1 MKKYKFNPML
11 LILKDSYIFVLKFK
25 HMDLEINN
33 ITKFFGKQ
41 KVLDQVS
48 FSVSKGNLLGF
59 LGPNGAGKST
69 LMKII
74 TGFLPATSG
83 EVWLDSKKVSVDN
96 TAIRWNIGYLP
107 ENNPLYTDLFV
118 REYLEI
124 TAGFYRL
131 NNKKQ
136 KVNQIIALTG
146 LGDEQHKKIGAL
158 SKGYR
163 QRVGLAQALIHDPPV
178 LILDEPT
185 TGLDPNQLEEIRS
198 LIRNISLEKT
208 VILSSHI
215 MQEVEAVCNRV
226 VIINKGRIVADGTI
240 SEIRN
245 ARYQRNQTV
254 VAAFDKKV
262 ETEQLLA
269 VEGVKT
275 ADFSA
280 GEWFIEAAGE
290 QDIRPAIF
298 RFAVEKKLTLLTLT
312 EKQQNLESVFQ
323 QLTR

>member
-1 MKKYKFNPML
+1 MN
-11 LILKDSYIFVLKFK
+11 
-25 HMDLEINN
+25 LEISN

-74 TGFLPATSG
+74 TGFLPAGSG
-83 EVWLDSKKVSVDN
+83 EVWLDNTKVSVDN
-96 TAIRWNIGYLP
+96 TAIRRNIGYLP
-107 ENNPLYTDLFV
+107 EHNPLYTDLYI

-124 TAGFYRL
+124 IAGFYRL
-131 NNKKQ
+131 KNKKR
-136 KVNQIIALTG
+136 KVDQIVELTG
-146 LGDEQHKKIGAL
+146 LTDEQHKKIGAL

-185 TGLDPNQLEEIRS
+185 TGLDPNQLEEIRA
-198 LIRNISLEKT
+198 LIRNISVEKT

-226 VIINKGRIVADGTI
+226 VIINKGKIVADGDI

-245 ARYQRNQTV
+245 ARYQRNQMV
-254 VAAFDKKV
+254 IAVFDKKV
-262 ETEQLLA
+262 EAEQLLA
-269 VEGVKT
+269 VEGVKS
-275 ADFSA
+275 AQFSD
-280 GEWFIEAAGE
+280 GEWSVEAAGDR
-290 QDIRPAIF
+290 DIRPAIF
-298 RFAVEKKLTLLTLT
+298 RFAVENKLILLTLT

>member
-1 MKKYKFNPML
+1 MS
-11 LILKDSYIFVLKFK
+11 ILVENVSKIY
-25 HMDLEINN
+25 
-33 ITKFFGKQ
+33 GKQ
-41 KVLDQVS
+41 KALHNVS
-48 FSVSKGNLLGF
+48 FEVKPGEIVGF

-198 LIRNISLEKT
+198 LIRNISKEKT

-215 MQEVEAVCNRV
+215 MQEVEAVCSRV
-226 VIINKGRIVADGTI
+226 VIINKGRIVADGSI
-240 SEIRN
+240 NEIKSGLK
-245 ARYQRNQTV
+245 AGSQQV
-254 VAAFDKKV
+254 KV
-262 ETEQLLA
+262 QFNREVTAEQLLA
-269 VEGVKT
+269 IKGVLRVEFRDETWV
-275 ADFSA
+275 
-280 GEWFIEAAGE
+280 IEAAGTT
-290 QDIRPAIF
+290 DIRPAVF
-298 RFAVEKKLTLLTLT
+298 KFAVEQNLIILTLMQ
-312 EKQQNLESVFQ
+312 KQQNLEGIFHQ
-323 QLTR
+323 FTRGLS